1 MCAPDAAYSHERT
14 LTALA
19 ALTPNGDEAAL
30 DACLTQAEAQFL
42 DTCSREDIPAAAAST
57 VTRMAQHL
65 YGQLGAAGLSAQ
77 SYSGQ
82 SETLLQDWPA
92 DLKRA
97 MYRYRRLVT
106 A

>member
-1 MCAPDAAYSHERT
+1 MSGAEYSHAA
-14 LTALA
+14 ALA
-19 ALTPNGDEAAL
+19 ALSALTPNADASAL
-30 DACLTQAEAQFL
+30 EACLDQAEAQFM
-42 DTCSREDIPAAAAST
+42 DACSREDIPAAARST
-57 VTRMAQHL
+57 VARLAQYL

-82 SETLLQDWPA
+82 SETLLNDWPA

-97 MYRYRRLVT
+97 VYRYRRLVT